1 MIYCD
6 AKSRKRLKGF
16 YDLAGLKAFDADA
29 DPLRG
34 AVHNGPDGLQIRQK
48 TTRGYAGYLP
58 ADAAFF
64 LGKAPPDDSPSG
76 NRFLTAD
83 QAYI

>member
-34 AVHNGPDGLQIRQK
+34 AVYNSSDILQVRQK
-48 TTRGYAGYLP
+48 TARCYAGDLLAY
-58 ADAAFF
+58 AAFF
-64 LGKAPPDDSPSG
+64 LS
-76 NRFLTAD
+76 
-83 QAYI
+83 